1 MRDERTKDGYS
12 KKQIAMAEIEAVEP
26 GITQEELSKRIGV
39 SKRTIYNW
47 HNDERYMEL
56 YHKACERHF
65 RSLENLAIKT
75 LQKACEKGKV
85 DAAIYLLNYKG
96 YKPQENINISSG
108 DININITEDD

>member
-1 MRDERTKDGYS
+1 MNNERTKDGYS
-12 KKQIAMAEIEAVEP
+12 KKQIAMAEIEAIEP
-26 GITQEELSKRIGV
+26 GITQDELCKRIGV

-108 DININITEDD
+108 EINITIDD